1 MPQRLRAFE
10 DEEDFSYP
18 KEELRPGCL
27 ALYEKER
34 ADGTE
39 LPAIIGLLRDHV
51 VREEERLRVEQEE
64 RYKRSREEDRM
75 AREQRLLSGADC
87 TWTQLQKS
95 PHWFCRANGRTYRLS
110 PTKDKMWNLY
120 RLVRSRRTTRKP

>member
-1 MPQRLRAFE
+1 MPGPQVTATDVSQRLRAFE
-10 DEEDFSYP
+10 DEEYFSYP
-18 KEELRPGCL
+18 KEEHRPGCL

-51 VREEERLRVEQEE
+51 ERQEERLRVEQEE

-87 TWTQLQKS
+87 KWTQL
-95 PHWFCRANGRTYRLS
+95 PGRGKLIPWAARDAGKALECMIES
-110 PTKDKMWNLY
+110 AL
-120 RLVRSRRTTRKP
+120 